1 MHYDFDTVV
10 DRANAPYSYAAK
22 WSSKGMMVEMMKK
35 MMGFNDVPE
44 DRLCFFTADMDFKC
58 APELTEALVKTA
70 EHGIFGYSS
79 VPAEY
84 YEAICRWFRDR
95 FDWEFDPS
103 HIFLCSQGT
112 HYLVAECIKT
122 YTQPG
127 DGVIVLLPSYSY
139 HADIEPLGR
148 HQVGLQMFND
158 GGYYTI
164 DFNAFE
170 KACAEEK
177 NTLFIM
183 MQPHNPTGRVFTVE
197 EMNKLAEICR
207 KYNVVMVSDE
217 VHIDIARKGQK
228 VVPFMKAVGPQ
239 GVITATAVNKTFNVA
254 GLAMSNLIIEDDEL
268 RAKYPAGFP
277 MSNPFGITAVIT
289 AYTKCDAWVDALNE
303 YLDKILTYT
312 CERFKKDLPKA
323 KFVMPEGTYVLWVD
337 FSGYGLSDEELA
349 KKINDTHVLVG
360 EGSGF
365 DAINGKQIRR
375 FCLTAPMVQI
385 EDMCNR
391 LAKAFEGC

>member
-22 WSSKGMMVEMMKK
+22 WQNKGMMVEMMKK
-35 MMGFNDVPE
+35 VMGFDEIPE
-44 DRLCFFTADMDFKC
+44 DRLCFFTADMDYKC
-58 APELTEALVKTA
+58 APELTEALIKTA

-79 VPAEY
+79 VPSEY
-84 YEAICRWFRDR
+84 YEAVARWFRDR
-95 FDWEFDPS
+95 FDWKIDPA
-103 HIFLCSQGT
+103 HIFMGSQGT
-112 HYLVAECIKT
+112 HHLIAECVKF
-122 YTQPG
+122 YSQPG
-127 DGVIVLLPSYSY
+127 DGIIVLLPSYSY

-148 HQVGLQMFND
+148 TMVGVQMRND
-158 GGYYTI
+158 NGYYTI
-164 DFNAFE
+164 DFEAFE

-197 EMNKLAEICR
+197 ELEKLGEICR
-207 KYNVVMVSDE
+207 RHNVVIVSDE

-228 VVPFMKAVGPQ
+228 VVPVMKALGPQ
-239 GVITATAVNKTFNVA
+239 GVIAATAVNKTFNVA
-254 GLAMSNLIIEDDEL
+254 GLAMSNLIIEDPALLE
-268 RAKYPAGFP
+268 KYQPGFP
-277 MSNPFGITAVIT
+277 MATPFGITAVIT

-312 CERFKKDLPKA
+312 CERFRQDLPKA
-323 KFVMPEGTYVLWVD
+323 KFVLPEGTYILWVD

-349 KKINDTHVLVG
+349 DRINKTHVLLGDGV
-360 EGSGF
+360 GF
-365 DAINGKQIRR
+365 DAINGKQMRR

-391 LAKAFEGC
+391 LAKAFKDC